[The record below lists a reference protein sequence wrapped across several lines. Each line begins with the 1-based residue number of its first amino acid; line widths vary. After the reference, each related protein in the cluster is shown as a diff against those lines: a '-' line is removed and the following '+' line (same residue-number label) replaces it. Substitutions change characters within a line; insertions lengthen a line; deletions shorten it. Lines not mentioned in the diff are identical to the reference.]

1 MSHNKP
7 SRLRFAINLGNAVLA
22 HLGETGKPAGITV
35 ELSHRLATRWGVSAE
50 FVPYPA
56 AGKVVADAGGE
67 HWDIAFLAIDPAREA
82 TLRFTSPYIT
92 IQGTAL
98 VSVDSPCQSVADMDR
113 PATTINVGQNAAYDL
128 WLTRHLQHASL
139 HRLPSSQEAIARQ
152 HAGVRVLADNF
163 TEIQQAICVARA
175 DVDRFHAV
183 NDALSEW
190 RADGSL
196 QALIAGHLGQAN

>member
-7 SRLRFAINLGNAVLA
+7 SRLRFAINLGNAVPA

-92 IQGTAL
+92 IRVPRWSAL
-98 VSVDSPCQSVADMDR
+98 IR
-113 PATTINVGQNAAYDL
+113 PARAWPT
-128 WLTRHLQHASL
+128 W
-139 HRLPSSQEAIARQ
+139 IARQ
-152 HAGVRVLADNF
+152 PPLTSDKTPHTIYG
-163 TEIQQAICVARA
+163 
-175 DVDRFHAV
+175 
-183 NDALSEW
+183 
-190 RADGSL
+190 
-196 QALIAGHLGQAN
+196 

>member
-56 AGKVVADAGGE
+56 AGKVVADAYGE

-139 HRLPSSQEAIARQ
+139 HRLPSSQEAIDAFLAGEGDMVALTSASRWRRQ
-152 HAGVRVLADNF
+152 PVSTPGCGYWRIILPRSSRPSASPGRTWTVF
-163 TEIQQAICVARA
+163 TR
-175 DVDRFHAV
+175 
-183 NDALSEW
+183 
-190 RADGSL
+190 
-196 QALIAGHLGQAN
+196 

>member
-139 HRLPSSQEAIARQ
+139 HRLPSSQEAIDAFLAGEGDMSPASASRWRRQ
-152 HAGVRVLADNF
+152 PVSTPGCGYWRIILPRSSRPSASPGRTWTVF
-163 TEIQQAICVARA
+163 TR
-175 DVDRFHAV
+175 
-183 NDALSEW
+183 
-190 RADGSL
+190 
-196 QALIAGHLGQAN
+196 

>member
-67 HWDIAFLAIDPAREA
+67 HWDIAFWPSIRRGKPPCALPRPI
-82 TLRFTSPYIT
+82 SPSRHR
-92 IQGTAL
+92 A
-98 VSVDSPCQSVADMDR
+98 
-113 PATTINVGQNAAYDL
+113 GQ
-128 WLTRHLQHASL
+128 R
-139 HRLPSSQEAIARQ
+139 
-152 HAGVRVLADNF
+152 
-163 TEIQQAICVARA
+163 
-175 DVDRFHAV
+175 
-183 NDALSEW
+183 
-190 RADGSL
+190 
-196 QALIAGHLGQAN
+196 

>member
-67 HWDIAFLAIDPAREA
+67 HWDIAFLAIDPGAG
-82 TLRFTSPYIT
+82 SHP
-92 IQGTAL
+92 AL
-98 VSVDSPCQSVADMDR
+98 YLALYHHPGHRA
-113 PATTINVGQNAAYDL
+113 GQ
-128 WLTRHLQHASL
+128 R
-139 HRLPSSQEAIARQ
+139 
-152 HAGVRVLADNF
+152 
-163 TEIQQAICVARA
+163 
-175 DVDRFHAV
+175 
-183 NDALSEW
+183 
-190 RADGSL
+190 
-196 QALIAGHLGQAN
+196 

>member
-92 IQGTAL
+92 IHGTAL

-139 HRLPSSQEAIARQ
+139 HRLPLRRRQSTPSSPVKGIWSPASASRSRRQ
-152 HAGVRVLADNF
+152 PVSTPGCGYWRIILPRSSRPSASLGRTWTVF
-163 TEIQQAICVARA
+163 TR
-175 DVDRFHAV
+175 
-183 NDALSEW
+183 
-190 RADGSL
+190 
-196 QALIAGHLGQAN
+196 

>member
-139 HRLPSSQEAIARQ
+139 HRLPSSQEAIDAFLAGEGIWSPASASRWRRQ
-152 HAGVRVLADNF
+152 PVSTPGCGYWRIILPRSSRPSASPGRTWTVF
-163 TEIQQAICVARA
+163 TR
-175 DVDRFHAV
+175 
-183 NDALSEW
+183 
-190 RADGSL
+190 
-196 QALIAGHLGQAN
+196 

>member
-139 HRLPSSQEAIARQ
+139 HRLPSSQEAIDASRWRRQ
-152 HAGVRVLADNF
+152 PVSTPGCGYWRIILPRSSRPSASPGRTWTVF
-163 TEIQQAICVARA
+163 TR
-175 DVDRFHAV
+175 
-183 NDALSEW
+183 
-190 RADGSL
+190 
-196 QALIAGHLGQAN
+196 

>member
-92 IQGTAL
+92 IQGVPRWSAL
-98 VSVDSPCQSVADMDR
+98 IR
-113 PATTINVGQNAAYDL
+113 PARAWPT
-128 WLTRHLQHASL
+128 W
-139 HRLPSSQEAIARQ
+139 IARQ
-152 HAGVRVLADNF
+152 PPLTSDKTPHTIYG
-163 TEIQQAICVARA
+163 
-175 DVDRFHAV
+175 
-183 NDALSEW
+183 
-190 RADGSL
+190 
-196 QALIAGHLGQAN
+196 

>member
-113 PATTINVGQNAAYDL
+113 PATTINVGQN
-128 WLTRHLQHASL
+128 
-139 HRLPSSQEAIARQ
+139 
-152 HAGVRVLADNF
+152 
-163 TEIQQAICVARA
+163 
-175 DVDRFHAV
+175 VDRFHAV

-196 QALIAGHLGQAN
+196 LALIAGHLGQAN

>member
-139 HRLPSSQEAIARQ
+139 HRLPSSQEAIDAFLAGEGDMSPVSASRWRRQ
-152 HAGVRVLADNF
+152 PVSTPGCGYWRIILPRSSRPSASPGRTWTVF
-163 TEIQQAICVARA
+163 TR
-175 DVDRFHAV
+175 
-183 NDALSEW
+183 
-190 RADGSL
+190 
-196 QALIAGHLGQAN
+196 

>member
-139 HRLPSSQEAIARQ
+139 HLLPSSQEAIDAFLAGEGDMSPVSASRWRRQ
-152 HAGVRVLADNF
+152 PVSTPGCGYWRIILPRSSRPSASPGRTWTVF
-163 TEIQQAICVARA
+163 TR
-175 DVDRFHAV
+175 
-183 NDALSEW
+183 
-190 RADGSL
+190 
-196 QALIAGHLGQAN
+196 

>member
-67 HWDIAFLAIDPAREA
+67 HWDMSEASFFLKI
-82 TLRFTSPYIT
+82 
-92 IQGTAL
+92 
-98 VSVDSPCQSVADMDR
+98 
-113 PATTINVGQNAAYDL
+113 
-128 WLTRHLQHASL
+128 
-139 HRLPSSQEAIARQ
+139 LPSVVLSAYGNLRIWTKP
-152 HAGVRVLADNF
+152 VRRL
-163 TEIQQAICVARA
+163 R
-175 DVDRFHAV
+175 
-183 NDALSEW
+183 
-190 RADGSL
+190 
-196 QALIAGHLGQAN
+196 

>member
-139 HRLPSSQEAIARQ
+139 HLLPLRRRQSTPSSPVKGIWSPVSASRWRRQ
-152 HAGVRVLADNF
+152 PVSTPGCGYWRIILPRSSRPSASPGRTWTVF
-163 TEIQQAICVARA
+163 TR
-175 DVDRFHAV
+175 
-183 NDALSEW
+183 
-190 RADGSL
+190 
-196 QALIAGHLGQAN
+196 

>member
-113 PATTINVGQNAAYDL
+113 PATTINVGQKRRIRSMANPPSAA
-128 WLTRHLQHASL
+128 RQPASPSL
-139 HRLPSSQEAIARQ
+139 FAGGNRRLPR
-152 HAGVRVLADNF
+152 R
-163 TEIQQAICVARA
+163 
-175 DVDRFHAV
+175 
-183 NDALSEW
+183 
-190 RADGSL
+190 
-196 QALIAGHLGQAN
+196 